1 MRENWPYPPTASEP
15 YGRQAGGWA
24 GRQAGGWAG
33 RQVGGWVGR
42 QAGLGR
48 QVGRQTDKMRVGL
61 KIFKILYR
69 LNYLGFYFLISLL
82 CYYSIRPVYQLV
94 FVN

>member
-1 MRENWPYPPTASEP
+1 MRENWPYPPTASGS
-15 YGRQAGGWA
+15 YGGLAGEQAGGQVGGQAGGWA
-24 GRQAGGWAG
+24 
-33 RQVGGWVGR
+33 
-42 QAGLGR
+42 
-48 QVGRQTDKMRVGL
+48 GRQTDKMRVGL

-82 CYYSIRPVYQLV
+82 CYYSIRPVFQLV